1 MKKYQKPML
10 KWMEIETEG
19 MIAQSIRISDEFAT
33 EEACA
38 KGHSNSFDWD
48 EDDYSS
54 KSTYSN
60 PNVFD
65 EN

>member
-1 MKKYQKPML
+1 MKKYQKPMV
-10 KWMEIETEG
+10 KWMEIESEG
-19 MIAQSIRISDEFAT
+19 MIAESPGFSDTPAENDAS
-33 EEACA
+33 A
-38 KGHSNSFDWD
+38 KGRYGSFDWD

-54 KSTYSN
+54 ESTYSN

>member
-1 MKKYQKPML
+1 MKKYQKPMV
-10 KWMEIETEG
+10 KWMEIESEG
-19 MIAQSIRISDEFAT
+19 MIAESVGISKDPAT
-33 EEACA
+33 GPASA
-38 KGHSNSFDWD
+38 KGHSSSFDWD

-54 KSTYSN
+54 ESTYSN

>member
-1 MKKYQKPML
+1 MKKYQKPL
-10 KWMEIETEG
+10 VKWMEIESEEM
-19 MIAQSIRISDEFAT
+19 MIPQVSGTPAN
-33 EEACA
+33 EEASA
-38 KGHSNSFDWD
+38 KGHSISFDWD

-54 KSTYSN
+54 ESTCSN

>member
-1 MKKYQKPML
+1 MV
-10 KWMEIETEG
+10 KWMEMESEEMMLPQFSNTYATEG
-19 MIAQSIRISDEFAT
+19 AS
-33 EEACA
+33 A

-54 KSTYSN
+54 EGTYSN